1 MSAPYETLTVEQ
13 GSELWLKERMTRV
26 TASQIPALLGL
37 SPYQTILDLYEE
49 KITGKEVDVS
59 SYKQVLFDK
68 GHRAEAAARLWVEAN
83 LGLAFPPAVIVS
95 KECPHLLASLDGI
108 NVEKNI
114 IFEAKYMGKASL
126 EDVKQGKIKE
136 HHQCQIQA
144 QLLASGAEKCIYFAT
159 IKDGDSAV
167 LEVTPKSD
175 YAERI
180 TAAVDK
186 FMEELTNVMAYK
198 QAYLDSVERL
208 KRQYNRK
215 GKDPFKVKSRYKKV

>member
-1 MSAPYETLTVEQ
+1 MSAYETLTVDQ
-13 GSELWLKERMTRV
+13 GSDAWLNERMKRV
-26 TASQIPALLGL
+26 TASQTPALLGL

-59 SYKQVLFDK
+59 TYKQVLFDK
-68 GHRAEAAARLWVEAN
+68 GHRAEAAARQWVEAN
-83 LGLAFPPAVIVS
+83 LGLTFPPAVIVS
-95 KECPHLLASLDGI
+95 TKCPHLLASLDGI
-108 NVEKNI
+108 NQDKNI
-114 IFEAKYMGKASL
+114 IFEAKYMGKAAL
-126 EDVKQGKIKE
+126 EDVKHGKIKE

-159 IKDGDSAV
+159 IDDGDSAV
-167 LEVTPKSD
+167 LEITPKSE

-186 FMEELTNVMAYK
+186 FMKELTEVRVFK

-208 KRQYNRK
+208 KSQYKRK